1 LIVVGFIISIKMNE
15 DDYYDNDFYSK
26 VGGLTLE
33 ELNTLEGDFLINSEF
48 RMWVDIELYNRYKI
62 YLNNYV

>member
-1 LIVVGFIISIKMNE
+1 MNE